1 MSKKFYTTPRPL
13 DVFTQTRGLV
23 IENDEKWQFMRS
35 KVLNEVMQ
43 C

>member
-1 MSKKFYTTPRPL
+1 M
-13 DVFTQTRGLV
+13 FTQTRGLV

-35 KVLNEVMQ
+35 KVLYAAVVQ